1 MKKNYRLDKSF
12 GPTGVIAGIILL
24 IVGIILTPFYVS
36 GLFLILIGSFVG
48 LSSTSTIVDYENK
61 RMKFSNN
68 LFGIISVGKWVAI
81 ENNMKVGI
89 IKSKKTWRSY
99 SRGNRT
105 LDITNN
111 DFRILLYDSENRQVM
126 PIKKV
131 DTMDIAKKEM
141 EEIAE
146 NLGLS
151 SNNSLVN

>member
-1 MKKNYRLDKSF
+1 M
-12 GPTGVIAGIILL
+12 
-24 IVGIILTPFYVS
+24 
-36 GLFLILIGSFVG
+36 
-48 LSSTSTIVDYENK
+48 DYENK

-141 EEIAE
+141 KEIAE